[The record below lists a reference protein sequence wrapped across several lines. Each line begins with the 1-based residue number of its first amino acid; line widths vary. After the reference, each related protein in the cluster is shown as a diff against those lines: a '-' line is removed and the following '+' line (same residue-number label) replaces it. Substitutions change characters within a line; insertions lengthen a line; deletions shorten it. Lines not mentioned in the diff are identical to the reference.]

1 MRVRYRDRNTN
12 IYRESFETDNKYRER
27 ERENKRER
35 EREREGLLS
44 FLYIALKF
52 AKQHKQTTIQQE

>member
-1 MRVRYRDRNTN
+1 M
-12 IYRESFETDNKYRER
+12 RER
-27 ERENKRER
+27 ERERTRERER

-52 AKQHKQTTIQQE
+52 AKQHKQQQYNKNSIKV